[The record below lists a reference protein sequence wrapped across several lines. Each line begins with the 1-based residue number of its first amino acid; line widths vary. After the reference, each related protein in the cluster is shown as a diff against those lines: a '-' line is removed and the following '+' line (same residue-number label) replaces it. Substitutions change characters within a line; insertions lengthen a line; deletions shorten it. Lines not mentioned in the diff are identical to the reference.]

1 MRWLKKIVLIIV
13 VLLLIAFG
21 GIGTYALLNEDR
33 LTAELVQRVNETI
46 NTKISYGKVG
56 LSVIRTFPNI
66 TINFADILVS
76 PSPYYDKTQ
85 FRHEDN
91 DTLFYASSLS
101 VNISIPSLVT
111 GNVAVRSVAVRDG
124 EINLLTDK
132 RGDINYEVFTGE
144 KKGNG
149 KSIKLK
155 NINARNLMTVWYDR
169 SSETRISA
177 GISEISLGGEIFK
190 SGIFLNASARA
201 EIDSINIKGFK
212 VANIPLGADIR
223 MRKSNNSLSVAKG
236 SLALADLKF
245 DINGNINFRTYN
257 VDLAVGGKKINI
269 ASVFSMLPDRFRS
282 MAGNFSPAGI
292 VDFSCTVKGPYGK
305 AGNPHL
311 EILYSLT
318 GGRLSHNISGFKVN
332 NLEFRGGINNGRLNA
347 AESFQCT
354 VDNLSATY
362 GSSKLKGSFMLNS
375 LVRPHLSLVIDGE
388 LNFDDLGKLIGSGL
402 IHDQSGTIKAGI
414 KLFGFVPENSG
425 SGIALISSLSPDI
438 SLLFSNFGIAFTSTG
453 FRIKDASGQLRI
465 NDGLTADNLSLTV
478 MDQRFTLN
486 GNVRNFTAWLAGRPE
501 RMEIN
506 GSISADRLIPAAF
519 TGNNNDAAT
528 NNSTSFNFFPAGTT
542 ANIRLSADSLIRKD
556 FRASNFTGDLEY
568 RPFVF
573 TVRNISADAL
583 DGKLTGEFMLG
594 KQKDGGYISKSTLH
608 ALGIDIN
615 KTFAS
620 FNNFGQTFIS
630 SVNLK
635 GNLTGNITVLASL
648 DSAFNILQ
656 PAIVAESHLMVTNG
670 RLVNFPPAE
679 SLSSYL
685 DLDELKDISFSSME
699 NDLFINN
706 RVVSIPKMLINSSAV
721 NFTIY
726 GTHNFNGDYT
736 YHVRILLSEVLSR
749 KARERNRSDSSF
761 GRVQV
766 DGTGKATIPLKI
778 EGRGDITDVS
788 YDFGQAQDNIKNDI
802 ALEKQTLKGILNEE
816 YGWYSND
823 TLKTRTAEKKPK
835 FTITWEEGKDTVPK
849 TDTTAEEVPES
860 PLKLLLKKKR

>member
-1 MRWLKKIVLIIV
+1 MRWLKKIILIIV

-33 LTAELVQRVNETI
+33 LTAELIKRVNETI

-66 TINFADILVS
+66 TVNFTDILIS

-85 FRHEDN
+85 FSHEDN

-101 VNISIPSLVT
+101 VSISIPSLVT
-111 GNVAVRSVAVRDG
+111 GNVAVRSVSVRDG

-132 RGDINYEVFTGE
+132 RGDINYEVFTSE

-155 NINARNLMTVWYDR
+155 NISARNLMTVWCDR

-177 GISEISLGGEIFK
+177 GISDVSLGGEIFK
-190 SGIFLNASARA
+190 SGIFLNASARV
-201 EIDSINIKGFK
+201 EIDSVNIKGLK
-212 VANIPLGADIR
+212 VTNIPLSADIR
-223 MRKSNNSLSVAKG
+223 MRKSDISLSVAKG
-236 SLALADLKF
+236 SLAIGDLKF
-245 DINGNINFRTYN
+245 DVDGNINFKSFN
-257 VDLAVGGKKINI
+257 VDLAVSGRKINI

-311 EILYSLT
+311 EILYNLT
-318 GGRLSHNISGFKVN
+318 GGRLSHSISGFRVN

-347 AESFQCT
+347 PESFQCT

-362 GSSKLKGSFMLNS
+362 GSSRLKGSFMLNS
-375 LVRPHLSLVIDGE
+375 LVRPHVTLALDGD
-388 LNFDDLGKLIGSGL
+388 LNFDDLGRLIGTGL
-402 IHDQSGTIKAGI
+402 IHDQSGTVKAAVKLSGI
-414 KLFGFVPENSG
+414 IPENSG
-425 SGIALISSLSPDI
+425 SNIALIASLNPDI
-438 SLLFSNFGIAFTSTG
+438 SLLFNNFGIAFTGTG
-453 FRIKDASGQLRI
+453 YSIKDASGKLKI
-465 NDGLTADNLSLTV
+465 NDGLIADNLSLTI
-478 MDQRFTLN
+478 MDQRLTLN
-486 GNVRNFTAWLAGRPE
+486 GNASNFTAWLAGKPE
-501 RMEIN
+501 RMEIT
-506 GSISADRLIPAAF
+506 GSISADRFITAAF
-519 TGNNNDAAT
+519 TGNNNDTAV
-528 NNSTSFNFFPAGTT
+528 NNNAGFNFFPAGIT
-542 ANIRLSADSLIRKD
+542 ANIRLSADSVIWKN
-556 FRASNFTGDLEY
+556 FRASDFTGDLEY

-573 TVRNISADAL
+573 TVRNVSADAI
-583 DGKLTGEFMLG
+583 DGKLTGELMLG
-594 KQKDGGYISKSTLH
+594 KQKAGGYISKSTLH
-608 ALGIDIN
+608 ASGIDI
-615 KTFAS
+615 KKAFAS

-630 SVNLK
+630 SDNLK
-635 GNLTGNITVLASL
+635 GSLTGNITVLASL
-648 DSAFNILQ
+648 DSVFNIMQ
-656 PAIVAESHLMVTNG
+656 PSVVAESHLMVTNG

-685 DLDELKDISFSSME
+685 DLDELRDISFSSME

-706 RVVSIPKMLINSSAV
+706 RIVSIPKMLINSSAV
-721 NFTIY
+721 NFTVY

-736 YHVRILLSEVLSR
+736 YHVRLLLSEVLSR

-788 YDFGQAQDNIKNDI
+788 YDFGQAQDNIRNDI

-816 YGWYSND
+816 YGWYRND
-823 TLKTRTAEKKPK
+823 TLKTRTVEQKPK

-849 TDTTAEEVPES
+849 TDTSTEEVTES